1 MKKISSLIL
10 IIMFSLTSCGE
21 VKLSKLEKKYIDEL
35 HQWIKSGGNQNTVRS
50 VVQAN
55 CSKLTMVM
63 ATKEENVSFLDKSN
77 IDEYDFRAGF
87 CMSAVIESVW
97 PNRRL
102 WAGSKQVHEG
112 RRVDLDAPWTKVWSA
127 DKAVI
132 VSTRLAVNCGNSAMT
147 GVRRCSCRPSLS
159 LQS

>member
-63 ATKEENVSFLDKSN
+63 ATQEENVSFLDKSN

-87 CMSAVIESVW
+87 CMSAVIENVW
-97 PNRRL
+97 PNQPGFTKKFR
-102 WAGSKQVHEG
+102 KQV
-112 RRVDLDAPWTKVWSA
+112 
-127 DKAVI
+127 
-132 VSTRLAVNCGNSAMT
+132 
-147 GVRRCSCRPSLS
+147 CREKIPFIKTVCKEFI
-159 LQS
+159 

>member
-1 MKKISSLIL
+1 MKKTSSLIL

-87 CMSAVIESVW
+87 CMSAVIENVW
-97 PNRRL
+97 PNQPGFTKKFR
-102 WAGSKQVHEG
+102 KQV
-112 RRVDLDAPWTKVWSA
+112 
-127 DKAVI
+127 
-132 VSTRLAVNCGNSAMT
+132 
-147 GVRRCSCRPSLS
+147 CREKIPFIKTVCKEFI
-159 LQS
+159 